1 MKNSNSTEPAK
12 RSQKL
17 NSPRTS
23 QSFADT
29 TSQNNPNTHRN
40 SQYLPTLLYIACNK
54 QNPCETKM
62 SDTDGKK
69 PQTRE
74 ELVKTLVEATKKA
87 TLPKVKLKS
96 KPTKPTISG
105 TAKALNVHRDT
116 VYTWLKEF
124 NVDFKEIID
133 HIPTNLSDE
142 NVEDL
147 GPTYLIG
154 EALLGE
160 GNELA
165 HVDLMVGDKDGPV
178 GKAFA
183 SGLSNLSAGHTPLL
197 AVIRPNLPS
206 KPYTLL
212 VPKVTVKNMEDAG
225 KIFGPAQAAIAK
237 AVADSV
243 EENVIPKDKVDDW
256 VIVCSVF
263 VHPQASDFRKMYQYN
278 YSATKLALRRA
289 LIGYP
294 SLEKMLYEKDRA
306 KHPIMGFK
314 VPRLWRPPYLQISL
328 DNPEL
333 EKAKRVIS
341 QIPGSDRII
350 IEVGTPLIKHY
361 GTRVINELRQTAK
374 DAFMVADL
382 KTLDVGK
389 VEVDIAYEDT
399 ADAVVAAGLAPPET
413 LDAFMHEAKRLGIYG
428 IVDMLNVENAVEKLK
443 SMKEFPD
450 VVILHR
456 GIDQETGR
464 TSGLERIQIL
474 RQTFSDKRF
483 LIAVAGGIVPET
495 AKEALEL
502 GADIIIVGRYVTQS
516 RDLERAVRDFLEL
529 TPKMRED
536 IDLFRVHTE

>member
-1 MKNSNSTEPAK
+1 
-12 RSQKL
+12 
-17 NSPRTS
+17 
-23 QSFADT
+23 
-29 TSQNNPNTHRN
+29 
-40 SQYLPTLLYIACNK
+40 
-54 QNPCETKM
+54 M
-62 SDTDGKK
+62 SDTDAKK
-69 PQTRE
+69 PETKEQ
-74 ELVKTLVEATKKA
+74 LVKLLTETMTKM
-87 TLPKVKLKS
+87 TESKVTSKP
-96 KPTKPTISG
+96 KPTKPTISA
-105 TAKALNVHRDT
+105 TAKALNIHRDT
-116 VYTWLKEF
+116 LYTWMKEF
-124 NVDFKEIID
+124 NVDFKSIID
-133 HIPTNLSDE
+133 RMPTNTLSE
-142 NVEDL
+142 TVGES
-147 GPTYLIG
+147 GVYLIG

-165 HVDLMVGDKDGPV
+165 HVDLLIGDKDGPV

-197 AVIRPNLPS
+197 AVIRPNLPP

-243 EENVIPKDKVDDW
+243 EEEIIPKDKVDDW
-256 VIVCSVF
+256 VIVASVF
-263 VHPQASDFRKMYQYN
+263 VHPQASDFRRMYQYN

-289 LIGYP
+289 LTGYP
-294 SLEKMLYEKDRA
+294 SLEKMLYDKDRA

-333 EKAKRVIS
+333 DRAKKVIAGL
-341 QIPGSDRII
+341 PGSDRII
-350 IEVGTPLIKHY
+350 LEVGTPLIKRY
-361 GTRVINELRQTAK
+361 GTRVINELRETSK

-413 LDAFMHEAKRLGIYG
+413 LEAFVHEAKRLGIYG
-428 IVDMLNVENAVEKLK
+428 MIDMLNVEDPVGKLK
-443 SMKEFPD
+443 ALKEFPD
-450 VVILHR
+450 AVILHR

-464 TSGLERIQIL
+464 TCGLERIQIL
-474 RQTFSDKRF
+474 RRTFSDKRF

-495 AKEALEL
+495 AREALDQ

-516 RDLERAVRDFLEL
+516 KDIERAVRDFLEL

-536 IDLFRVHTE
+536 IDLFRVHVE